1 MTTVALVHG
10 AHHGAWCWDRVVPLL
25 NAHGLD
31 TVAPELPC
39 EDPTAGIA
47 EYAAVVEAALD
58 GHDDVVIV
66 GHSLGSLTIPVV
78 ASHRPIRRMIFL
90 CSVPTGPG
98 PAIGGSMAEMV
109 TPEFMTA
116 PRFRDEA
123 GVELLSNQAFRR
135 LFFDDCS
142 DADADW
148 AVSRLRPQAAR
159 PTSEPSPIT
168 SWPDVAQSIV
178 LAADDRCVR
187 HSWAVPAARRRLD
200 HEEPIILPGSHSPF
214 LARPARLADV
224 LSAEA
229 AR

>member
-1 MTTVALVHG
+1 MTTVALIHG
-10 AHHGAWCWDRVVPLL
+10 AHHGAWCWERVVPLL
-25 NAHGLD
+25 KARGLD
-31 TVAPELPC
+31 TVAPDLPC
-39 EDPTAGIA
+39 EDPAAGIA
-47 EYAAVVEAALD
+47 EYAAIVEDALA

-98 PAIGGSMAEMV
+98 PAIAGSMAEMV
-109 TPEFMTA
+109 TTEFMTA
-116 PRFRDEA
+116 PRFRNEQ
-123 GVELLSNQAFRR
+123 GLELLSNQAFRL
-135 LFFDDCS
+135 LFFDDCG
-142 DADADW
+142 DDADW
-148 AVSRLRPQAAR
+148 AVARLRPQADR
-159 PTSEPSPIT
+159 PTSEPSPLT

-187 HSWAVPAARRRLD
+187 HSWAVPAARQRLD

-214 LARPARLADV
+214 LSRPAQLAAV
-224 LSAEA
+224 LAAQA